1 MLAHV
6 RQKIC
11 DGGPVAGFFS
21 EAAASLT
28 RHGNLTRMGFVKAM
42 SQRGGIEAMQR
53 SVEDLFFEPE
63 TETEKDVTHHP
74 RTIPE
79 TLWPWQRFLLATLLF
94 LDVTVVGFLFLV
106 ILGRFQFR

>member
-1 MLAHV
+1 MSDRRFAM
-6 RQKIC
+6 
-11 DGGPVAGFFS
+11 AGVQRAFFS
-21 EAAASLT
+21 KAAASLT
-28 RHGNLTRMGFVKAM
+28 RRGNLTRMGFMKAM

-53 SVEDLFFEPE
+53 PVEDLFFEPE
-63 TETEKDVTHHP
+63 TETEKGVTHHP
-74 RTIPE
+74 RTISE

>member
-1 MLAHV
+1 M
-6 RQKIC
+6 
-11 DGGPVAGFFS
+11 AGVQRAFFS
-21 EAAASLT
+21 KAAASLT
-28 RHGNLTRMGFVKAM
+28 RRGNLTRMGFMKAM

-53 SVEDLFFEPE
+53 PVEDLFFEPE
-63 TETEKDVTHHP
+63 TETEKGVTHHP
-74 RTIPE
+74 RTISE